1 MRQPR
6 PRLAREEGDGV
17 GELRLRGFLGTPCHH
32 RRRRRHRCARVLGA
46 DDGKQTR
53 GGEVEAGFEEG
64 TEMWTGDSGHCLR
77 GEGGRVD
84 RRQVV
89 GSDGRDEGAIIDHI
103 E

>member
-1 MRQPR
+1 
-6 PRLAREEGDGV
+6 
-17 GELRLRGFLGTPCHH
+17 
-32 RRRRRHRCARVLGA
+32 
-46 DDGKQTR
+46 
-53 GGEVEAGFEEG
+53 
-64 TEMWTGDSGHCLR
+64 MWTGDSGHCLR